1 MNVPYDTGY
10 TPPAPILE
18 IRLAAPGE
26 APQVGPLPA
35 VVDTG
40 SDGTLVPTEY
50 LEQAEAIG
58 LGDAI
63 LHGIVG
69 EARRVHLFE
78 IDLHVGSLLLPGAV
92 VVGDDHGHEVLL
104 GRNKLNKLILLLD
117 GPRNETE
124 LFERR
129 PQWH

>member
-1 MNVPYDTGY
+1 MSLPYDTAY
-10 TPPAPILE
+10 TPPAPMLE

-26 APQVGPLPA
+26 APRVGPLPA

-50 LEQAEAIG
+50 LEQAEAID

-63 LHGIVG
+63 LYGIVG
-69 EARRVHLFE
+69 EARRVHLYE
-78 IDLHVGSLLLPGAV
+78 IDLQVGPLLLPGSV

-104 GRNKLNKLILLLD
+104 GRNVLNKLILLLD

-124 LFERR
+124 LFERQ